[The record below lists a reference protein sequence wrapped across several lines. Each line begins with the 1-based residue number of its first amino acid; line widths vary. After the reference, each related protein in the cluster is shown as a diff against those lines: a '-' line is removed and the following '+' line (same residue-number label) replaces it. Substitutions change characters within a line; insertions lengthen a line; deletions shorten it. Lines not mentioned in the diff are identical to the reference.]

1 MVPRLILCSIA
12 AKNNKGFTLLELMV
26 VVALIGI
33 LSAVGIPAY
42 QGYVTDARV
51 KEAQSTLQAI
61 ALEQKSFYSE
71 NFRYYVTPAIN
82 VDQSAD
88 INSGLF
94 DSASGPLKTDA
105 QFYIFWIESTIG
117 ADSLTV
123 RAFSAVAQSA
133 TDATTRFTINQDMSK
148 NMTFEGAVIDGW

>member
-12 AKNNKGFTLLELMV
+12 AKKNKGFTLLELMV

-82 VDQSAD
+82 VDQSAN

-94 DSASGPLKTDA
+94 SEISSISIPPADEHIIVTASVCLSIT
-105 QFYIFWIESTIG
+105 IE
-117 ADSLTV
+117 
-123 RAFSAVAQSA
+123 
-133 TDATTRFTINQDMSK
+133 K
-148 NMTFEGAVIDGW
+148 